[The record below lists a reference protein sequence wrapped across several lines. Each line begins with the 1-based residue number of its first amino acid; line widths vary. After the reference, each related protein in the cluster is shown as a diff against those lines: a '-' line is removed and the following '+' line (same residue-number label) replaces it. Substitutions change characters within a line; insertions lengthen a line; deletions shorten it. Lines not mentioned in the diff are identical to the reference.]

1 MLRLSA
7 LSLTIVVAFLFTGG
21 LSWQALRDY
30 QSAEPVARENLRGL
44 ALTMATAMEGLAVQD
59 PSLQSLATL
68 QTPEVAYAAIL
79 TAHGK
84 IVFHSNPDLTG
95 SNVTDERYQPVLTS
109 GGLSEKR
116 IRLGTGE
123 IVYEFQTPVHL
134 AGQTHILRLAL
145 HTWRSDSVM
154 RRARQGMMVIFSLLA
169 VGWIMGGAIIRLLQ
183 KQAARQRTTARQQEL
198 ARLGEVGAILAHEI
212 RNPLAGIKGYG
223 QLLQERL
230 STGRERGYADLIVG
244 EAQRLERL
252 AHDIL
257 LYTRSGSLA
266 PASCHPATVA
276 AEVVTLLTPQAQEL
290 GVLFA
295 CEMDD
300 DLMAACPAEGL
311 HQVLL
316 NLLTNALQASP
327 PGGTIR
333 ITGQHQGDWVEIMV
347 KDDGPGIAEEMRKF
361 LFEPFQTSKARGAG
375 LGLAVCKKIVDGCG
389 GSIKIKNG
397 SNGGA
402 ECLVRLPT
410 VFLKGATT

>member
-1 MLRLSA
+1 MPRLSA
-7 LSLTIVVAFLFTGG
+7 LSLTIFVAFLFTGG

-123 IVYEFQTPVHL
+123 TVYEFQTPVHL

-183 KQAARQRTTARQQEL
+183 KQAARQQEL